1 MFFDKNK
8 KIKKKNLKNNFIL
21 INFFKFNQMTT
32 SYQTKRKNISDKEIQ
47 DFFFMIEEKFDG
59 NQKKIDEFME
69 LIKQYNSQK

>member
-1 MFFDKNK
+1 LFFI
-8 KIKKKNLKNNFIL
+8 KIKKFKKNLKNNFIL

-59 NQKKIDEFME
+59 NQKKIDEFIE

>member
-8 KIKKKNLKNNFIL
+8 KFKKNLKNNFIL

-47 DFFFMIEEKFDG
+47 DFFFMIEEKFVG

>member
-1 MFFDKNK
+1 
-8 KIKKKNLKNNFIL
+8 
-21 INFFKFNQMTT
+21 MTT

-47 DFFFMIEEKFDG
+47 DFFFMIEEKFVG

>member
-1 MFFDKNK
+1 MFFI
-8 KIKKKNLKNNFIL
+8 KIKKFKKNLKNNFIL

-47 DFFFMIEEKFDG
+47 DFFFMIEEKFVG

>member
-8 KIKKKNLKNNFIL
+8 KFKKKNLKNNFIL

-47 DFFFMIEEKFDG
+47 DFFFMIEEKFVG

>member
-1 MFFDKNK
+1 MFFI
-8 KIKKKNLKNNFIL
+8 KIKKFKKNLKNNFIL

>member
-1 MFFDKNK
+1 MFFI
-8 KIKKKNLKNNFIL
+8 KIKKFKKNLKNNFIL

-59 NQKKIDEFME
+59 NQKKIDEFIE

>member
-8 KIKKKNLKNNFIL
+8 KFKKNLKNNFIL

>member
-8 KIKKKNLKNNFIL
+8 KFKKKNLKNNFIL

-59 NQKKIDEFME
+59 NQKKIDEFIE

>member
-1 MFFDKNK
+1 
-8 KIKKKNLKNNFIL
+8 
-21 INFFKFNQMTT
+21 MTT
-32 SYQTKRKNISDKEIQ
+32 SYQTKRKNISDKGIQ

>member
-1 MFFDKNK
+1 MFFI
-8 KIKKKNLKNNFIL
+8 KIKKFKKNLKNNLIL

-59 NQKKIDEFME
+59 NQKKIDEFIE